1 MATAFHAGDSTPQSI
16 TARAPGDASLL
27 GDVACSTPAEVAQI
41 VKRARPAQRKWQ
53 ELGVRGRNEVLNRL
67 RGVLIDRADEIADV
81 VSTENGKPRCE
92 AVGLAL
98 PVCEAVKF
106 YTRLAERAAKGR
118 RVSSTFFFGSKA
130 RVEYGPLGV
139 AGFVL
144 PWNFPFELGMKHMI
158 PALAAGNAVL
168 QKPSEQNPM
177 IGELIRRL
185 FEHAGFPEDLVNIV
199 HGRADVGQAIVD
211 NVDVVCFVGS
221 PETGRRIMERA
232 AQRLIPVVLELGGND
247 AAIVR
252 ADADVD
258 LTARGLIS
266 GTCFNSGQVCN
277 GIERIYVHRDVVQPL
292 TQRILERARRL
303 HQDHTGVYDLGPM
316 AWPGQ
321 LATYEAHTQ
330 DALDKG
336 AHLECGGKVERRGDG
351 LFWPVT
357 VLSNMT
363 QDMRMMREET
373 FGPFLPLMSVESDG
387 EAVELAN
394 DSPYGLG
401 GSVWTR
407 DVRAG
412 EALARRVRAGSVM
425 INNAVQSGGCVTLPF
440 GGEGESGVGRVQGEE
455 GFFNYVRKQ
464 SLMTCPRSV
473 RDLWMPYHE
482 GAEQM
487 IRGLTRA
494 LHGRRALE
502 RVGGAIDFVRNFPWS
517 ERGS

>member
-1 MATAFHAGDSTPQSI
+1 MSAALQQGETTSNTIVS
-16 TARAPGDASLL
+16 RAPGDGQVL
-27 GDVACSTPAEVAQI
+27 GEVRCATPSEVAQI
-41 VKRARPAQRKWQ
+41 VERARVAQKKWQ
-53 ELGVRGRNEVLNRL
+53 ALGVHERNRVLNRL
-67 RGVLIDRADEIADV
+67 RGVLIDSADEIARV

-106 YTRLAERAAKGR
+106 YTRLAERASKGR

-130 RVEYGPLGV
+130 RVEFGPLGV

-158 PALAAGNAVL
+158 PALAAGNAVI

-177 IGELIRRL
+177 IGELIGRL
-185 FEHAGFPEDLVNIV
+185 FDQAGFPEGLVNIV
-199 HGRADVGQAIVD
+199 HGYAEVGQAIVD

-221 PETGRRIMERA
+221 PGTGRRIMERA
-232 AQRLIPVVLELGGND
+232 ARRLIPVVLELGGND

-252 ADADVD
+252 ADADID

-277 GIERIYVHRDVVQPL
+277 GIERIYAHRSIAEPLVRRIVERVQELRQGCTGIYDV
-292 TQRILERARRL
+292 
-303 HQDHTGVYDLGPM
+303 GPM

-330 DALDKG
+330 DAIDRG
-336 AHLECGGKVERRGDG
+336 AKLEHGGTVERRGDG
-351 LFWPVT
+351 LFWPPT

-363 QDMRMMREET
+363 QEMRMMREET
-373 FGPFLPLMSVESDG
+373 FGPFLAVMAVDSD
-387 EAVELAN
+387 EQAIELAN
-394 DSPYGLG
+394 DSDYGLG

-407 DVRAG
+407 NVRAG
-412 EALARRVRAGSVM
+412 EALARRIRAGSVM

-440 GGEGESGVGRVQGEE
+440 GGEGESGIGRVQGEE
-455 GFFNYVRKQ
+455 GFYNYVRRQ

-473 RDLWMPYHE
+473 KDLWMPYHD

-487 IRGLTRA
+487 IRGLTRT
-494 LHGRRALE
+494 LHGRGVGE
-502 RVGGAIDFVRNFPWS
+502 RVRGAVDFVRNFPWS
-517 ERGS
+517 ER